1 MTDKREPSLETT
13 RPAPD
18 AAPRQEASPRPA
30 QRPGAPPAAQ
40 PAAAPNRAK
49 GPPVEPEA
57 FQRWLGIE
65 RLKVEMRR
73 LEIESR
79 KAETPA
85 PRATHPALPVLYG
98 LVLVAVLG
106 LVAFITA
113 QTLGLREEIAALR
126 SAQTEIAG
134 QLATMEAERASA
146 PASPAPPPLAAAPAA
161 PALATP
167 APTSAASP
175 SADSALVPPVSGQP
189 AAAESTQ
196 AAAPAAPA
204 LPGAGYTVRIFA
216 PVNAVSQARM
226 DGFTAPLK
234 AAGFDVVVSDTGVVQ
249 TTSNSMS
256 YFATTEEMANRVA
269 GIIQKKHP
277 AIAIEMRASPSIPPS
292 ARQIIILNLTE
303 DAFN

>member
-13 RPAPD
+13 RPTPTTADAP
-18 AAPRQEASPRPA
+18 ARAS
-30 QRPGAPPAAQ
+30 APPSR
-40 PAAAPNRAK
+40 PK

-65 RLKVEMRR
+65 RLKVDMRR

-79 KAETPA
+79 KAETPP
-85 PRATHPALPVLYG
+85 PRTTHPALPVLYG

-126 SAQTEIAG
+126 TAQTEIAG
-134 QLATMEAERASA
+134 RLATMEAERASA
-146 PASPAPPPLAAAPAA
+146 PAAPAPLAATPAAPVPAPAA
-161 PALATP
+161 SSTP
-167 APTSAASP
+167 APAGG
-175 SADSALVPPVSGQP
+175 DALVPPLPGQT
-189 AAAESTQ
+189 AAAETAQ
-196 AAAPAAPA
+196 APATAAPAPPAAPA
-204 LPGAGYTVRIFA
+204 LPGSGYTVRIFA
-216 PVNAVSQARM
+216 PVNAVSQTKM
-226 DGFTAPLK
+226 DNFTAPLK

-256 YFATTEEMANRVA
+256 YFATTEEVANRVA
-269 GIIQKKHP
+269 SLIQKKHP
-277 AIAIEMRASPSIPPS
+277 AIAMEMRASPSIPPS